1 MYQKNKSNK
10 ILDYSIIPSLTV
22 FRYHTNFLLD
32 ANEYQMNRSND
43 VLELF
48 NNIKSDNVLNLAL
61 KRI

>member
-1 MYQKNKSNK
+1 MYKKNKSNK
-10 ILDYSIIPSLTV
+10 ILDYSIIPSLIV

-32 ANEYQMNRSND
+32 ANEYQMNRSNH

-48 NNIKSDNVLNLAL
+48 NNTKSDNVLNLAL

>member
-1 MYQKNKSNK
+1 M
-10 ILDYSIIPSLTV
+10 

-32 ANEYQMNRSND
+32 ANEYQMNRSNH

-48 NNIKSDNVLNLAL
+48 NNTKSDNVLNLAL

>member
-10 ILDYSIIPSLTV
+10 ILDYSIILSLTV
-22 FRYHTNFLLD
+22 FQCHTNLLLD
-32 ANEYQMNRSND
+32 ANEYQMNRSNH

-48 NNIKSDNVLNLAL
+48 NNTKSDNVLNLAL